1 MTSNEIGVHLG
12 RSAAVVG
19 RLAGTAVR
27 VLLPLLMTLLLL
39 GARLLR
45 RTTVWLVATV
55 RSQLAARS
63 TGLPKAAPHLA
74 RR

>member
-12 RSAAVVG
+12 RSAAVLG
-19 RLAGTAVR
+19 RLAGTTVR
-27 VLLPLLMTLLLL
+27 VLLPLLLTLLVL

-45 RTTVWLVATV
+45 RTTVLLVATV

-63 TGLPKAAPHLA
+63 IGLPAGAPRLA
-74 RR
+74 RH